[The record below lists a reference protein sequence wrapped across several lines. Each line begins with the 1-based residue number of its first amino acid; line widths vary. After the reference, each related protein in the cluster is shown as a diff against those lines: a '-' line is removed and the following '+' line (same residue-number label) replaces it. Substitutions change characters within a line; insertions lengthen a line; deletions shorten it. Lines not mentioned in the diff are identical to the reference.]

1 MATTNSKPVYLTLLL
16 ALLFQLLPWSGTSL
30 MLRPEFL
37 LLTVLYWTLRAPH
50 LCNIGTAWF
59 AGILMDL
66 ISGGLFGQ
74 FALAYTLTSYIAVTY
89 QRRLALFDI
98 WQQAGYVFLL
108 LLLAQLTTLI
118 MKVFAGGELFGWQY
132 FLPSITGILLW
143 LFMMLSPFTIVSHS
157 SRN

>member
-1 MATTNSKPVYLTLLL
+1 
-16 ALLFQLLPWSGTSL
+16 

>member
-1 MATTNSKPVYLTLLL
+1 MATISSKPVYLSLLL
-16 ALLFQLLPWSGTSL
+16 ALLCQLLPWSGISL
-30 MLRPEFL
+30 ILRPEFL
-37 LLTVLYWTLRAPH
+37 LLTILYWTLRAPH